1 MRCCRKRSAHEPRAG
16 TPGVTTDGDAA
27 APPRRRRWRRWLAI
41 VGATLLALSLFGG
54 WLLQPE
60 QLVPLIL
67 DRTGKALS
75 LQITADSGATARLRD
90 RPQVVV
96 RNLVVREPGAK
107 TAVLRADRLLISLPW
122 SSVRSGGEDAT
133 VERVELDAPVLDAPA
148 LQAWLAK
155 RPPGEPPKIPTLTDG
170 LRVVDGRIDNGD
182 WRIEGI
188 AVDLPALHPDRPA
201 HARIRGRYLDAPTTI
216 VFDLAVAMTKPA
228 NDAGIA
234 VAGPLTLESGD
245 WRLQATAMLSG
256 PLHLG
261 DGDIA
266 MTPAKFGVSARYVS
280 GDTTL
285 PFALGLHGPLRFDGK
300 TWALAPVGLA
310 LRGDEPVPALDA
322 RGALALGQRLA
333 IRLDGV
339 MPQWPSSW
347 PALPA
352 PVSNSASP
360 LPFALRYSGQPDLSG
375 IAELSL
381 RRDATA
387 FDGRFRLYEVL
398 GWIDQAGGSPLPPLD
413 GTLRSPKLEISG
425 ATLEGV
431 EMVLDDE
438 AVADEGISEESATG
452 KRDATP

>member
-1 MRCCRKRSAHEPRAG
+1 
-16 TPGVTTDGDAA
+16 VTTDGDAA
-27 APPRRRRWRRWLAI
+27 APPRRRRWRRLFLIAA
-41 VGATLLALSLFGG
+41 ATLLALSLFGG

-75 LQITADSGATARLRD
+75 LQITADNGATARLRD
-90 RPQVVV
+90 RPQLVV

-133 VERVELDAPVLDAPA
+133 VERVELDAPVLDVPA

-155 RPPGEPPKIPTLTDG
+155 RPPGDPPKIPTLTDG

-182 WRIEGI
+182 WRIEGV
-188 AVDLPALHPDRPA
+188 AVDLPALHPERPA
-201 HARIRGRYLDAPTTI
+201 EARIRGRYLDASAAGASNLDASTSI
-216 VFDLAVAMTKPA
+216 VFDLAVTMTKPA

-234 VAGPLTLESGD
+234 VVGPLTLERGD
-245 WRLQATAMLSG
+245 WRMPATVTLSG

-266 MTPAKFGVSARYVS
+266 MVPARFGLSARYVS

-285 PFALGLHGPLRFDGK
+285 PFALGLHGPLRFDGA

-322 RGALALGQRLA
+322 RGALALGRRLTM
-333 IRLDGV
+333 RLDGV

-352 PVSNSASP
+352 PVSNSTSP
-360 LPFALRYSGQPDLSG
+360 LPFALRYAGEPDLSG
-375 IAELSL
+375 IAGLSL

-387 FDGRFRLYEVL
+387 FDGRFKLYEVL
-398 GWIDQAGGSPLPPLD
+398 GWIDQTGGAPLPPLD

-431 EMVLDDE
+431 RIVLDDE
-438 AVADEGISEESATG
+438 GIAEEDIAMKDG
-452 KRDATP
+452 TP

>member
-1 MRCCRKRSAHEPRAG
+1 M
-16 TPGVTTDGDAA
+16 TTDGDAA

-133 VERVELDAPVLDAPA
+133 VERVELDAPVLDVLA

-155 RPPGEPPKIPTLTDG
+155 RPPGELPKIPTLTDG

-201 HARIRGRYLDAPTTI
+201 HARIRGRYSDASTAGTSTASASNPDASTSI
-216 VFDLAVAMTKPA
+216 AFDLAVAMTKPA
-228 NDAGIA
+228 NDTGIA
-234 VAGPLTLESGD
+234 VVGPLTLERGD
-245 WRLQATAMLSG
+245 WRMPATVTLSG

-261 DGDIA
+261 DADIA

-425 ATLEGV
+425 AMLEGV

>member
-1 MRCCRKRSAHEPRAG
+1 MRCCRRRWAHEPRAG

-27 APPRRRRWRRWLAI
+27 APPRRRRWRRWLTIAA
-41 VGATLLALSLFGG
+41 ATLLALSLFGG

-75 LQITADSGATARLRD
+75 LEITADDGATARLRD
-90 RPQVVV
+90 RPQLVV

-107 TAVLRADRLLISLPW
+107 TVLLRADRLLISLPW

-133 VERVELDAPVLDAPA
+133 VERVELDAPVLDVPA

-182 WRIEGI
+182 WWIEDI

-201 HARIRGRYLDAPTTI
+201 QARIRGRYLDAPTSI
-216 VFDLAVAMTKPA
+216 VFDLALTMTKPA

-234 VAGPLTLESGD
+234 VVGALTLAQGD
-245 WRLQATAMLSG
+245 WRMPATVTLSG

-261 DGDIA
+261 EGDIA
-266 MTPAKFGVSARYVS
+266 MVPARFGLSARYVS

-310 LRGDEPVPALDA
+310 LRGDEPVPALNA
-322 RGALALGQRLA
+322 RGALALGRRLA

-352 PVSNSASP
+352 PVSNSTSP
-360 LPFALRYSGQPDLSG
+360 LPFALRYTGQPDLSD
-375 IAELSL
+375 IAGLSL

-387 FDGRFRLYEVL
+387 FDGRFKLYEVL
-398 GWIDQAGGSPLPPLD
+398 GWIDQTGGAPLPPLD

-431 EMVLDDE
+431 EIVLDDE
-438 AVADEGISEESATG
+438 GIAGEDIAVKDG
-452 KRDATP
+452 TP